1 MLRTNHRYVA
11 LGERPGESEPASKLA
26 LTDDEQKEI
35 LHFLKSETAV
45 RHKNVM

>member
-11 LGERPGESEPASKLA
+11 LGERPEELAPVSKLA

-35 LHFLKSETAV
+35 LHFLSSETAV
-45 RHKNVM
+45 RHKSVM